1 MALGCTLIMSVTNST
16 IATTPPKVFGFIP
29 QYIFY
34 TVLAAIVIMVVGYIV
49 GRLVEILIKKISY
62 TTGLDAFFRK
72 TSIGRALLRSG
83 YTAGDFLGLFVKW
96 VIYIAAIFY
105 ALLELS
111 YVSPNL
117 SFLYDT
123 SRSVLS
129 YLPYL
134 VSGVIILIIG
144 LIMVDWISD
153 YFKRSYPV
161 NDQYSQTLLNFV
173 GDAFRFILYYMVI
186 TIALSVMKV
195 NVTILYV
202 FAQGLAWAIAIGL
215 GVAIGLVLAIPLREP
230 LRRFLEQEWGG
241 PRRDSKEGEG
251 SG

>member
-1 MALGCTLIMSVTNST
+1 MNLVNST
-16 IATTPPKVFGFIP
+16 SATAPPKVFGFIP

-34 TVLAAIVIMVVGYIV
+34 TVLTAVVIIIVGYVI
-49 GRLVEILIKKISY
+49 GRLVEILIKKVSY

-111 YVSPNL
+111 YASPNL
-117 SFLYDT
+117 AFLYDT

-153 YFKRSYPV
+153 YFKRSYPA
-161 NDQYSQTLLNFV
+161 NDQYARTLLNFV

-195 NVTILYV
+195 DVTILYI

-215 GVAIGLVLAIPLREP
+215 GVAIGLVLAVPLREP
-230 LRRFLEQEWGG
+230 LRRFLEQEWD
-241 PRRDSKEGEG
+241 RSRKSEEGEG
-251 SG
+251 RG

>member
-1 MALGCTLIMSVTNST
+1 MSTSNST
-16 IATTPPKVFGFIP
+16 VTPTTTSSEIFGFIP

-34 TVLAAIVIMVVGYIV
+34 TVLAAVVIMIVGYVV
-49 GRLVEILIKKISY
+49 GRLVEILIKKIAY

-111 YVSPNL
+111 YVSPSL
-117 SFLYDT
+117 AFLYDT

-134 VSGVIILIIG
+134 VSGVIILVIG

-153 YFKRSYPV
+153 YFKRSYPT

-195 NVTILYV
+195 NVTILYI
-202 FAQGLAWAIAIGL
+202 FAQGLAWAVAIGL
-215 GVAIGLVLAIPLREP
+215 GIAIGLVLAVPLREP
-230 LRRFLEQEWGG
+230 LRRLLESEWGG
-241 PRRDSKEGEG
+241 QRRSEEKGG
-251 SG
+251 GGG

>member
-1 MALGCTLIMSVTNST
+1 MGSAVNSIIMQV
-16 IATTPPKVFGFIP
+16 KVFGFIP
-29 QYIFY
+29 QYVFY
-34 TVLAAIVIMVVGYIV
+34 TVLTAVVIIVVGYVV

-72 TSIGRALLRSG
+72 TSVGRALLRSG

-111 YVSPNL
+111 YASPNL
-117 SFLYDT
+117 AFLYDT
-123 SRSVLS
+123 SKSVLS

-153 YFKRSYPV
+153 YFKRSYPT
-161 NDQYSQTLLNFV
+161 NDQYAQTLLNFV

-195 NVTILYV
+195 NVTILYI

-215 GVAIGLVLAIPLREP
+215 GVAIGLVLAVPLREP
-230 LRRFLEQEWGG
+230 LRRFLEHEWPQSGRSERRGDGG
-241 PRRDSKEGEG
+241 G
-251 SG
+251 

>member
-1 MALGCTLIMSVTNST
+1 MSLVNST
-16 IATTPPKVFGFIP
+16 SATAPPKVFGFIP

-34 TVLAAIVIMVVGYIV
+34 TVLTAVVIIIVGYVI
-49 GRLVEILIKKISY
+49 GRLVEILIKKVSY

-111 YVSPNL
+111 YASPNL
-117 SFLYDT
+117 AFLYDT

-134 VSGVIILIIG
+134 VSGVIILI
-144 LIMVDWISD
+144 LSD
-153 YFKRSYPV
+153 YFKRSYPA
-161 NDQYSQTLLNFV
+161 NDQYARTLLNFV

-195 NVTILYV
+195 DVTILYI

-215 GVAIGLVLAIPLREP
+215 GVAIGLVLAVPLREP
-230 LRRFLEQEWGG
+230 LRRFLEQEWD
-241 PRRDSKEGEG
+241 RSRKSEEGEG
-251 SG
+251 RG

>member
-1 MALGCTLIMSVTNST
+1 MSASNST
-16 IATTPPKVFGFIP
+16 VTPATTSSEIFGFIP
-29 QYIFY
+29 QYVFY
-34 TVLAAIVIMVVGYIV
+34 TVLAAVVIMIVGYVV
-49 GRLVEILIKKISY
+49 GRLVEILIKKIAY

-111 YVSPNL
+111 YASPNL
-117 SFLYDT
+117 AFLYDT

-129 YLPYL
+129 YLPDL

-153 YFKRSYPV
+153 YFKRSYPA

-195 NVTILYV
+195 NVTILYI
-202 FAQGLAWAIAIGL
+202 FAQGLAWAVAIGL
-215 GVAIGLVLAIPLREP
+215 GVAIGLVLAVPLREP
-230 LRRFLEQEWGG
+230 LRRFLEREWGG
-241 PRRDSKEGEG
+241 QGKSEEKGG
-251 SG
+251 GGG

>member
-1 MALGCTLIMSVTNST
+1 MSATVNST
-16 IATTPPKVFGFIP
+16 TTQTEVFGFIP
-29 QYIFY
+29 QGVFY
-34 TVLAAIVIMVVGYIV
+34 TVLAAVVIIIVGYVV

-72 TSIGRALLRSG
+72 TSVGRALLRSG

-111 YVSPNL
+111 YASPNL
-117 SFLYDT
+117 AFLYDT
-123 SRSVLS
+123 SKSVLT

-153 YFKRSYPV
+153 YFKRSYPA
-161 NDQYSQTLLNFV
+161 NDQYAQALLNFV

-195 NVTILYV
+195 DVTILYI
-202 FAQGLAWAIAIGL
+202 FAQGLAWAVAIGL
-215 GVAIGLVLAIPLREP
+215 GGVAIGLVLAVPLREP
-230 LRRFLEQEWGG
+230 LRRFLERGWDQSGSRDERRGG
-241 PRRDSKEGEG
+241 DGG
-251 SG
+251 G

>member
-1 MALGCTLIMSVTNST
+1 MNST
-16 IATTPPKVFGFIP
+16 ATQIKVFGFIP
-29 QYIFY
+29 QYVFY
-34 TVLAAIVIMVVGYIV
+34 TVLAAVVIIVVGYVV

-72 TSIGRALLRSG
+72 TSVGRALLRSG

-111 YVSPNL
+111 YASPNL
-117 SFLYDT
+117 AFLYDT
-123 SRSVLS
+123 SKSVLT

-153 YFKRSYPV
+153 YFKRSYPA

-195 NVTILYV
+195 NVTILYI
-202 FAQGLAWAIAIGL
+202 FAQGLAWAVAIGL
-215 GVAIGLVLAIPLREP
+215 GVAIGLVLAVPLREP
-230 LRRFLEQEWGG
+230 LRRFLEREWSQSRGEDERRGDGG
-241 PRRDSKEGEG
+241 G
-251 SG
+251 

>member
-1 MALGCTLIMSVTNST
+1 MNST
-16 IATTPPKVFGFIP
+16 AAQTEVFGFIP
-29 QYIFY
+29 QGVFY
-34 TVLAAIVIMVVGYIV
+34 TVLTAVVIIVVGYVV

-72 TSIGRALLRSG
+72 TSVGRALLRSG

-111 YVSPNL
+111 YASPNL
-117 SFLYDT
+117 AFLYDT
-123 SRSVLS
+123 SKSVLT

-153 YFKRSYPV
+153 YFKRSYPT
-161 NDQYSQTLLNFV
+161 NDQYAQTLLNFV

-195 NVTILYV
+195 NVTILYI
-202 FAQGLAWAIAIGL
+202 FAQGLAWAVAIGL
-215 GVAIGLVLAIPLREP
+215 GVAIGLVLAVPLREP
-230 LRRFLEQEWGG
+230 LRRFLEREWPQTGRSERRGDGG
-241 PRRDSKEGEG
+241 G
-251 SG
+251 

>member
-1 MALGCTLIMSVTNST
+1 MSTNQ
-16 IATTPPKVFGFIP
+16 TTGILGFIP
-29 QYIFY
+29 QGTFY
-34 TVLAAIVIMVVGYIV
+34 TVLTAVIIIIVGYVI

-72 TSIGRALLRSG
+72 TSVGRALLRSG

-96 VIYIAAIFY
+96 IIYIAAIFY

-111 YVSPNL
+111 YISPNL

-134 VSGVIILIIG
+134 VSGIIILIIG

-153 YFKRSYPV
+153 YFKRSYPT
-161 NDQYSQTLLNFV
+161 NDQYTQTLLNFV

-195 NVTILYV
+195 NVEILYI
-202 FAQGLAWAIAIGL
+202 FAQGLAWAVAIGL
-215 GVAIGLVLAIPLREP
+215 GVAIGLVLAVPLREP
-230 LRRFLEQEWGG
+230 LRRFLEQEWGRQQKG
-241 PRRDSKEGEG
+241 KEGG
-251 SG
+251 SGG

>member
-1 MALGCTLIMSVTNST
+1 MNST
-16 IATTPPKVFGFIP
+16 AAQTEVFGFIP
-29 QYIFY
+29 QSVFY
-34 TVLAAIVIMVVGYIV
+34 TVLTAVVIIIVGYVV

-96 VIYIAAIFY
+96 IIYIAAIFY

-111 YVSPNL
+111 YASPNL
-117 SFLYDT
+117 SFLRDT
-123 SRSVLS
+123 SKSVLT
-129 YLPYL
+129 YLPHL
-134 VSGVIILIIG
+134 VSGIIILIIG

-153 YFKRSYPV
+153 YFKRSYPT
-161 NDQYSQTLLNFV
+161 NDPYSQTLLNFV

-186 TIALSVMKV
+186 TIALGVMEV
-195 NVTILYV
+195 NVTILYI
-202 FAQGLAWAIAIGL
+202 FAAGLAWAVAIGL

-230 LRRFLEQEWGG
+230 LRRFLERGWGQQERSDKGG
-241 PRRDSKEGEG
+241 G
-251 SG
+251 SSG